1 MWLIFSVLR
10 YLNIHI
16 HFHCIAAT
24 VGALWNKHLA
34 LYLMCQVGMG
44 NFYIHLHL
52 SQKHESFKWNLVSL
66 SFCSFGEEKS
76 TWQMSPVA
84 SVGNVCLCGRREF
97 FFRVSFSI
105 FIFYFSYIFNLF
117 FSDLNLMKA
126 NFELAILVKSI
137 SDRLFIATLS
147 AQGTLSVKKLSL
159 CSVKTLQL
167 ILNS

>member
-1 MWLIFSVLR
+1 MSV
-10 YLNIHI
+10 
-16 HFHCIAAT
+16 C
-24 VGALWNKHLA
+24 VVEG
-34 LYLMCQVGMG
+34 
-44 NFYIHLHL
+44 
-52 SQKHESFKWNLVSL
+52 SS
-66 SFCSFGEEKS
+66 
-76 TWQMSPVA
+76 
-84 SVGNVCLCGRREF
+84 

>member
-1 MWLIFSVLR
+1 
-10 YLNIHI
+10 
-16 HFHCIAAT
+16 
-24 VGALWNKHLA
+24 
-34 LYLMCQVGMG
+34 
-44 NFYIHLHL
+44 
-52 SQKHESFKWNLVSL
+52 
-66 SFCSFGEEKS
+66 
-76 TWQMSPVA
+76 MSPVA